1 MTAKRGIQTWPPRWA
16 PTHRDK
22 DDKPLGEVGILEDVT
37 KSQLSDTKLFLFM
50 QHRGLQ
56 YMGSMNFD
64 DFTFSSQIFTLLN
77 ANIGR
82 SIKEIGDLDVSHLL

>member
-1 MTAKRGIQTWPPRWA
+1 MAPKSVFQTWPPRWT

-37 KSQLSDTKLFLFM
+37 MSQLTETKLFLFM
-50 QHRGLQ
+50 QHRGFQ
-56 YMGSMNFD
+56 YMGFMNFD
-64 DFTFSSQIFTLLN
+64 DFIFSSQIFTLLK

-82 SIKEIGDLDVSHLL
+82 SIKDIGDLDLP